1 MNYTNRYI
9 ITGGPGSGKSTLL
22 NALKAEGYECYDEIS
37 RTIIQ
42 EQQLINGDKVPW
54 KNLSAF
60 AYICY
65 ERMTA
70 QLENTPQDVCFFD
83 RGLPDIIA
91 YLQRG
96 NITAAVFSTAVCPI
110 LLPIYKEGKLPLLL
124 VFTGSAK
131 IIIPQFLLHPPG
143 RIFLLTIPNAP
154 KLINS
159 LSPPWQDIFI
169 NDTERPETYQQ
180 SVDIYRHLKNT
191 YTDLG
196 FQLIEL
202 PKVSVAE
209 RVKFVQAA
217 ISHL

>member
-9 ITGGPGSGKSTLL
+9 ITGGPGTGKSTLL

-96 NITAAVFSTAVCPI
+96 NITAAPCFYQQCKNYNTTVFIA
-110 LLPIYKEGKLPLLL
+110 
-124 VFTGSAK
+124 
-131 IIIPQFLLHPPG
+131 
-143 RIFLLTIPNAP
+143 
-154 KLINS
+154 
-159 LSPPWQDIFI
+159 PPWQDIFI

-180 SVDIYRHLKNT
+180 SVDIYQYLKRT
-191 YTDLG
+191 YANLG